1 MRLYINRLRQSLS
14 SASFSLIRSS
24 FRHIIHGHISCSL
37 QSGRQL
43 CLAFLPSSSSLK
55 QSFILINR
63 YVKGCHR
70 EERTPSNSD
79 SYTYIQRTQ
88 GKRRTIRSSISIP
101 LLHKCFG
108 NKREGDQSSFSQRRM
123 TCLSAGTGKFNR
135 F

>member
-24 FRHIIHGHISCSL
+24 FRHIIHGHISCPL

-43 CLAFLPSSSSLK
+43 CLAFSPSSSSLK

-63 YVKGCHR
+63 YVKSCYR
-70 EERTPSNSD
+70 KERTPSNSD
-79 SYTYIQRTQ
+79 SHTCIRRTQ
-88 GKRRTIRSSISIP
+88 GKWRTMRSSISIP

-108 NKREGDQSSFSQRRM
+108 NKREKQFFVFSTTNAMLIGRY
-123 TCLSAGTGKFNR
+123 AEI
-135 F
+135 